1 MSKRVAF
8 IGGGNMGRAIV
19 GGLISRGHAPGAII
33 VAEPLEALRVALAR
47 DFGVNVTMDN
57 AAAVAVADV
66 VVLAVK
72 PQQMKA
78 VVQPLAGILT
88 TRRPVLLSIAA
99 GITTQSLGRWIGAEI
114 PMVRAMPN
122 TPALVGRGAT
132 GLFATPAAT
141 PADRALVESL
151 LAATGMV
158 AWVEEESLL
167 DAVTALS
174 GSGPAYFFLLL
185 ESLEQAGTR
194 LGLPAELARRL
205 AIETAAGAAELARTA
220 TVDPATLRSQVT
232 SKGGTTERALQVF
245 MEGGLPALV
254 DGALVAAATRAQE
267 LSREF
272 GDP

>member
-19 GGLISRGHAPGAII
+19 GGLIGRGHAPGAIT
-33 VAEPLEALRVALAR
+33 VAEPLEAPRTALAR

-57 AAAVAVADV
+57 AAAVATADV

-78 VVQPLAGILT
+78 VVQPLATILAE
-88 TRRPVLLSIAA
+88 RRPVLLSIAA

-132 GLFATPAAT
+132 GLFATAAAT

-151 LAATGMV
+151 LAATGLV
-158 AWVEEESLL
+158 AWVEEETQL

-194 LGLPAELARRL
+194 LGLPAELARKL
-205 AIETAAGAAELARTA
+205 AIETAAGAAELARSA

-245 MEGGLPALV
+245 TEGGLPALV
-254 DGALVAAATRAQE
+254 DRALVAAATRAEE

-272 GDP
+272 GDS

>member
-19 GGLISRGHAPGAII
+19 GGLISRGHEPGAIT
-33 VAEPLEALRVALAR
+33 VAEPLETLRTALAH
-47 DFGVNVTMDN
+47 DFGVNVTADN
-57 AAAVAVADV
+57 AAAIATAEV

-72 PQQMKA
+72 PQQMKL
-78 VVQPLAGILT
+78 VVQPLATLLAE
-88 TRRPVLLSIAA
+88 RRPVLLSIAA
-99 GITTQSLGRWIGAEI
+99 GITTRTLLNWVGAGI

-132 GLFATPAAT
+132 GLFATATTGAAE
-141 PADRALVESL
+141 RALAESL
-151 LAATGMV
+151 LAATGLV
-158 AWVEEESLL
+158 VWVEQEAQL

-185 ESLEQAGTR
+185 ECLEQAGVQ
-194 LGLPAELARRL
+194 LGLPAELARKL
-205 AIETAAGAAELARTA
+205 AIETGAGAAELARSA

-245 MEGGLPALV
+245 MEGRLPALV
-254 DGALVAAATRAQE
+254 ERALAAAATRAQE

-272 GDP
+272 GDS

>member
-1 MSKRVAF
+1 MTKRVAF

-19 GGLISRGHAPGAII
+19 GGLIRRGHVPGMIT
-33 VAEPLEALRVALAR
+33 VAEPQETVRDALAR
-47 DFGVNVTMDN
+47 DFGITVTADN
-57 AAAVAVADV
+57 ASAVAAAEV

-78 VVQPLAGILT
+78 VVQPLASVLAKQ
-88 TRRPVLLSIAA
+88 RPLLLSIAA
-99 GITTQSLGRWIGAEI
+99 GITTQSLRLWAGTEL
-114 PMVRAMPN
+114 PVVRAMPN
-122 TPALVGRGAT
+122 TPALIGRGAT
-132 GLFATPAAT
+132 GLFATPT
-141 PADRALVESL
+141 TGPAERALVESL

-174 GSGPAYFFLLL
+174 GSGPAYFFLLI
-185 ESLEQAGTR
+185 ECLEQAGVK
-194 LGLPAELARRL
+194 LGLPATLARAL
-205 AIETAAGAAELARTA
+205 ALETAAGAAELARTA

-254 DGALVAAATRAQE
+254 ERALTGAAARAGE

-272 GDP
+272 GDT